1 MKQTKRYKK
10 KINGT
15 RKNYQD
21 GSGRKS
27 DPVKKIQ
34 DATQKIIQNPQTQEV
49 RSKANLKSAGWS
61 DEEIDEFY
69 KRVYAYFNEQPINTL
84 SKLNAKRVGLPYDDK
99 RPAPAPIVA
108 QPVAPIIE
116 PIIVESAVEPVI
128 EPIVV
133 DEPVIE
139 PIVDSVAPIVEPIVV
154 DEPIVEDIVVE
165 PVAEPIPSLLE
176 KEDKTPVDLEKPL
189 EHVNECDYNLEPEFA
204 GLNCDNE
211 NFYSSECNKFLLK
224 KELVENKCLAENPD
238 TPTYLY
244 PNLNDSG
251 FNIKIAQKKE
261 FNDTKYDG
269 IVYKNI
275 KEQADI
281 IANAEFELQP
291 HQAFVKNFLS
301 SQTPY
306 SSLLLY
312 HGLGSGK
319 TCSAIGVCEEMRDY
333 MRQTGI
339 TKRIMIV
346 ASENVQDN
354 FKLQLFD
361 ERKLK
366 QVDGLWTI
374 KGCIGNKLIN
384 EINPTGM
391 RGISRD
397 KIISQISALINTY
410 YLFLGYGQFANYI
423 IKKMDVD
430 AEEVLKSGAKV
441 KLNNRII
448 RRLRAEFNDRLIVID
463 EVHNIRI
470 ADDNQNKKV
479 AVNLEF
485 LVKAAQNMRFLFLS
499 ATPMYN
505 SYKEIIWLLNLMN
518 TNDRRG
524 RIDVSNIFEANGNF
538 KEGGKELLIQKATG
552 YVSFVRGENPYTFPY
567 RVYPDLFAPSH
578 TFPAIPYPSYQM
590 NLKKIK
596 DHDKDR
602 ILCLYLNTIG
612 NCGTCGNCQ
621 FCVYKYIISHL
632 RNKRLS
638 ITTKTGTVKEMP
650 SFSNMEKFGYTLL
663 QNPIESLIIS
673 YPFKGLRE
681 ILEEIPK
688 DRYSADYSEDEEVV
702 DEEEALA
709 IEEVAPDIVDEEELL
724 EEEEQ
729 QQQVAGAF
737 EKSNI
742 YSIDPRDL
750 TGKNGLSRMMNFV
763 DTRAPQVKGMF
774 EYKETTL
781 KEHGKIFSRDL
792 IGKYSSKIKCVL
804 DQIYNVHT
812 NHVSDGVILIY
823 SQYIDG
829 GLIPMALA
837 LEEMG
842 FVRYGENVKPL
853 FKTPPSKYI
862 DVRTMKPQDKEKD
875 KSFMPARYTMITGDI
890 RISPDNDSVVKMLT
904 NENNKNG
911 EKIKV
916 ILISKAGSEGI
927 DLKFIRQVHI
937 LEPWYNMNRI
947 EQIIGRAVRNLSHKD
962 LDFENRNVQIFL
974 YGTILGDENQEEAT
988 DLYVFRVAEQK
999 AIQIGKVSRVL
1010 KESAV
1015 DCILNHDQ
1023 TNFTQDIMTPLLAEH
1038 TVVQDLS
1045 TGVKLDNFKIGDAP
1059 YSPACDYMAKC
1070 YYDCVPN
1077 KMIGEDDITFDTYNE
1092 HFIKTNTDKII
1103 QRIRMLMRESYFYK
1117 KDILLNAIRTPKK
1130 YPYTQIYSALTQLI
1144 EDNNEFIIDKYGRNG
1159 RLVNIGEYYLFQPI
1173 ELRNKNISIF
1183 ERSVP
1188 IDYKHES
1195 IKFEISGK
1203 IAKPA
1208 FEEPKEVFQTGKQII
1223 AQFQQN
1229 FLLVQEFTKN
1239 KKVDRGDHDWY
1250 KYCGVALQK
1259 LVKETPEIKEY
1270 ILEFVI
1276 AHMIELLL
1284 FDEKLDLMNYI
1295 YSLKEI
1301 TNKTIEWYS
1310 KQYFETNSIV
1320 VQVSKRTY
1328 IVTIMYKLNEEKIM
1342 ILDELNTWIE
1352 AEPIQ
1357 KQRLEGSKEIQEL
1370 TNFNVDN
1377 YNRIIGFIG
1386 YEKNNAYMVFKTK
1399 DMTSKRDRGARCD
1412 EAGKDKTISTINAIL
1427 GQTRYT
1433 NENTRL
1439 KKDTN
1444 GNLIHEAISHDE
1456 LCVTQELILRYYDK
1470 IRNGDKQWFIS
1481 PYMALYY
1488 KLYTIIV
1495 K

>member
-1 MKQTKRYKK
+1 MKQTKGYKK
-10 KINGT
+10 RINGT

-21 GSGRKS
+21 GSGRKT
-27 DPVKKIQ
+27 DPFKKIQ

-49 RSKANLKSAGWS
+49 RSKANLKSAGWT
-61 DEEIDEFY
+61 DEEIDGFY
-69 KRVYAYFNEQPINTL
+69 KQVYNYFNELPINTL
-84 SKLNAKRVGLPYDDK
+84 SKVNAKRVGIPYDDN
-99 RPAPAPIVA
+99 RVD
-108 QPVAPIIE
+108 PV
-116 PIIVESAVEPVI
+116 V
-128 EPIVV
+128 
-133 DEPVIE
+133 
-139 PIVDSVAPIVEPIVV
+139 IVEPIV
-154 DEPIVEDIVVE
+154 ETIVELA
-165 PVAEPIPSLLE
+165 PVPAPPPPPPSVSPPPPPAPPAPPDPPPPPALPPAPPLPPLAPGL
-176 KEDKTPVDLEKPL
+176 KLGCDYDLES
-189 EHVNECDYNLEPEFA
+189 EFP
-204 GLNCDNE
+204 GLKCDNE
-211 NFYSSECNKFLLK
+211 NLYSPDCNKFLLK
-224 KELVENKCLAENPD
+224 KEMVEKNCLDENPD
-238 TPTYLY
+238 TSTYLY
-244 PNLNDSG
+244 PNLNDTN
-251 FNIKIAQKKE
+251 FNIKIAEKKE

-269 IVYKNI
+269 IVYKDI

-333 MRQTGI
+333 MRQTGV

-423 IKKMDVD
+423 IKKMDGD
-430 AEEVLKSGAKV
+430 AEEVEKSGSKM
-441 KLNNRII
+441 KLNKRII
-448 RRLRAEFNDRLIVID
+448 RLLRAEFNDRLIVID

-470 ADDNQNKKV
+470 ADDKENKKV
-479 AVNLEF
+479 AVNLEY

-524 RIDVSNIFEANGNF
+524 RVEVSNIFEANGNF

-567 RVYPDLFAPSH
+567 RIYPDLFALKH
-578 TFPAIPYPSYQM
+578 TFPAVPYPSYQM

-596 DHDKDR
+596 DHDKER
-602 ILCLYLNTIG
+602 ILSLYLNTIG
-612 NCGTCGNCQ
+612 NCGTCGDCQ

-638 ITTKTGTVKEMP
+638 VTTKTGTVREMP

-673 YPFKGLRE
+673 YPLKGLRK
-681 ILEEIPK
+681 ILQEIPVDK
-688 DRYSADYSEDEEVV
+688 YLADYSVDEPDEESDTMEKASAIDASEDVIDEETLLEDEV
-702 DEEEALA
+702 
-709 IEEVAPDIVDEEELL
+709 
-724 EEEEQ
+724 Q
-729 QQQVAGAF
+729 SAGAF
-737 EKSNI
+737 EQSNI
-742 YSIDPRDL
+742 YSVDPRDL
-750 TGKNGLSRMMNFV
+750 TGKNGLGRMMNFV
-763 DTRAPQVKGMF
+763 DTRSPQVKGSF

-781 KEHGKIFSRDL
+781 KEHGRIFSRDL

-804 DQIYNVHT
+804 DQVYNVDT

-842 FVRYGENVKPL
+842 FVRYGENSKPL

-862 DVRTMKPQDKEKD
+862 DVRTMKPQEKD
-875 KSFMPARYTMITGDI
+875 KPFIPARYTMITGDV
-890 RISPDNDSVVKMLT
+890 RISPDNDSIVKMLT

-962 LDFENRNVQIFL
+962 LDFEKRNVQIFL

-1010 KESAV
+1010 KETAV

-1023 TNFTQDIMTPLLAEH
+1023 TNFTQDIMAPLLAEH

-1077 KMIGEDDITFDTYNE
+1077 KTIKDEDVTFDTYNE
-1092 HFIKTNTDKII
+1092 HFIKTNSDKII
-1103 QRIRMLMRESYFYK
+1103 QRIRMLMRESFFYK

-1144 EDNNEFIIDKYGRNG
+1144 EDNNEFIVDKYARNG

-1173 ELRNKNISIF
+1173 ELRDKNISIF

-1195 IKFEISGK
+1195 IKFEINGK
-1203 IAKPA
+1203 IVKPFVEEAKD
-1208 FEEPKEVFQTGKQII
+1208 VFQTGKNII

-1229 FLLVQEFTKN
+1229 FDLVQEYTKN
-1239 KKVDRGDHDWY
+1239 KKVERGDHDWY

-1259 LVKETPEIKEY
+1259 LVKEYPAIKEY
-1270 ILEFVI
+1270 IMEFVI

-1295 YSLKEI
+1295 YSLDKL
-1301 TNKTIEWYS
+1301 TVKTFDWYI

-1320 VQVSKRTY
+1320 IQVSKRTY
-1328 IVTIMYKLNEEKIM
+1328 IVTIMYKFNEEKIM
-1342 ILDELNTWIE
+1342 ILDETNKWVE

-1357 KQRLEGSKEIQEL
+1357 KQRLTDSTEIQQL
-1370 TNFNVDN
+1370 TDLDVED
-1377 YNRIIGFIG
+1377 YNRIVGFIG

-1412 EAGKDKTISTINAIL
+1412 EAGKDKTIATLNAIL
-1427 GQTRYT
+1427 GKIRYT

-1439 KKDTN
+1439 KKDTT
-1444 GNLIHEAISHDE
+1444 GNVIHEAISQEE
-1456 LCVTQELILRYYDK
+1456 LCVIQEFILRYYDK
-1470 IRNGDKQWFIS
+1470 IRHDDKSWFITS
-1481 PYMALYY
+1481 YMALYH
-1488 KLYTIIV
+1488 KLYTIIA